1 MKKGLAYSIISILAV
16 AAIALGVLYFT
27 NNNEKSNQIAL
38 LDADITTKE
47 GKIEG
52 LIADIDDKENQI
64 KELIHSS
71 LCSVFFIDEDQRVT
85 MDDIGSVDQIKRWA
99 READSHVYEMEL
111 VSQFRC
117 NGSDTSCGESF

>member
-47 GKIEG
+47 GKI
-52 LIADIDDKENQI
+52 
-64 KELIHSS
+64 
-71 LCSVFFIDEDQRVT
+71 
-85 MDDIGSVDQIKRWA
+85 
-99 READSHVYEMEL
+99 
-111 VSQFRC
+111 
-117 NGSDTSCGESF
+117 